1 MSKVVLDSSAVLAA
15 LQKEPGGDLVLSS
28 LDGAAISAV
37 NFAEVVSKLARTGGD
52 LSQVLADL
60 QDLVSEICP
69 FDADQA
75 VAVGQLAAVTR
86 DLGLS
91 LGDRACL
98 SLAKS
103 LGVPALTADQAWAK
117 LDPQQPILNPFQVAP
132 DSNPAYRRCHGP
144 RA

>member
-1 MSKVVLDSSAVLAA
+1 MSKVVLDSSAVRAA

-117 LDPQQPILNPFQVAP
+117 LDVGVSVELIR
-132 DSNPAYRRCHGP
+132 SNPS
-144 RA
+144 

>member
-15 LQKEPGGDLVLSS
+15 LQKEPGGDQVLSR

-69 FDADQA
+69 FDTDQA
-75 VAVGQLAAVTR
+75 VAVGQLAATTR

-98 SLAKS
+98 SLAKA
-103 LGVPALTADQAWAK
+103 LGVPVLTADQAWAK
-117 LDPQQPILNPFQVAP
+117 LDIGVSVELIRGN
-132 DSNPAYRRCHGP
+132 SS
-144 RA
+144 